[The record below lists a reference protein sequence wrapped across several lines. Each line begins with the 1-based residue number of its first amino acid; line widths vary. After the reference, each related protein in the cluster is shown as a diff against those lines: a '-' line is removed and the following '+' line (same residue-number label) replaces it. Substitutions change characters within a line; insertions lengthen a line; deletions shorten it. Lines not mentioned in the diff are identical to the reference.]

1 MSKQLNMEY
10 NSTTDLL
17 IIPEYGRNVQ
27 NLINHAKT
35 IEDKTE
41 RQRFVEQ
48 IVKLM
53 KQMNPISGSLIEANQ
68 KFWSHVFRIADY
80 DLDVDSPEG
89 TITTREE
96 ATAKPPSLEYPERS
110 STFRHYGI
118 NVKKMIDT
126 ALAMEDG
133 EKKEMYI
140 RVIGS
145 YMKLAYKNW
154 NREHY
159 VSDEIIKE
167 DLKVMTKGQINL
179 DASTHLDILLNSQ
192 PKPQQNNNRRS
203 HSRGKSGGRKNN
215 GRNSNYKRRR

>member
-80 DLDVDSPEG
+80 DLEVDSPEG

-96 ATAKPPSLEYPERS
+96 ATAKPPKLEYPERS

-126 ALAMEDG
+126 ALAMEDS

-145 YMKLAYKNW
+145 YMTLAYKNW

-167 DLKVMTKGQINL
+167 DLKVMTKGAINL

-192 PKPQQNNNRRS
+192 PKPQQNNRRS

-215 GRNSNYKRRR
+215 SRNNNYKRRR

>member
-1 MSKQLNMEY
+1 MEY
-10 NSTTDLL
+10 NSTTDIL

-27 NLINHAKT
+27 KLINHAKT
-35 IEDKTE
+35 IEDKVE

-68 KFWSHVFRIADY
+68 KFWSHVFTIADY
-80 DLDVDSPEG
+80 DLDVDAPEG
-89 TITTREE
+89 AITTREA
-96 ATAKPPSLEYPERS
+96 ATAKPPKLEYPERS

-118 NVKKMIDT
+118 NVKKMIDV
-126 ALAMEDG
+126 ALAMKDA
-133 EKKEMYI
+133 EKKDMYI

-167 DLKVMTKGQINL
+167 DLRVMTDGAINL
-179 DASTHLDILLNSQ
+179 DAKTHLDMLLNSQ
-192 PKPQQNNNRRS
+192 PKPQQNNNNRRS
-203 HSRGKSGGRKNN
+203 SRGKSNNRKGGGRNN
-215 GRNSNYKRRR
+215 NYKRRR